1 MKTIDERVRQFDL
14 WLFTPK
20 EKGLT
25 SHADIVNEFRRHL
38 TEHEEDTQHK
48 EREWAITCIR
58 RYHADMVQK
67 LARGEMES

>member
-1 MKTIDERVRQFDL
+1 MTIDERV
-14 WLFTPK
+14 
-20 EKGLT
+20 EGLRKSAT
-25 SHADIVNEFRRHL
+25 VVVPDYHSRAVLLAEFRRHL
-38 TEHEEDTQHK
+38 TEVEDRARHK